1 MKITNA
7 ELEVVRF
14 AAEDVLATSM
24 FYVADPAAE
33 TTGYYCVYGTMAP
46 SYEEEG
52 TWIVGYNPY
61 DKYEVD
67 ADTIENERTYNPN
80 AYTFDAYVDPNGS
93 GAYYTKGVSYWE
105 LYGNNGQ

>member
-24 FYVADPAAE
+24 FFVADPASE
-33 TTGYYCVYGTMAP
+33 TGYYRVYGTMAP
-46 SYEEEG
+46 SADEG
-52 TWIVGYNPY
+52 TWIVGYHSY
-61 DKYEVD
+61 DKFEID
-67 ADTIENERTYNPN
+67 PETIENERTYHPY
-80 AYTFDAYVDPNGS
+80 ADTFDAYIDPNGS

-105 LYGNNGQ
+105 LYGN